1 MDFLS
6 AAHNG
11 DVHRLQSLVTARPE
25 LVTIQD
31 SNGFTGLALAAE
43 KGHAPACEALLQA
56 NSQVDAKTTVGNT
69 PVSLS
74 WPPCLW
80 LSVSLTRSGSV
91 CR

>member
-11 DVHRLQSLVTARPE
+11 DVRRLQSLVTARPE
-25 LVTIQD
+25 LVNLQD

-43 KGHAPACEALLQA
+43 RGHAPACEALLQA

-74 WPPCLW
+74 LSLW
-80 LSVSLTRSGSV
+80 L
-91 CR
+91 